1 MAIHI
6 VFASLLLLS
15 APPPPRQLLTPAA
28 LPPVEVTLIPP
39 HRTPAPVV
47 EPKSGPGSAPGS
59 SAPVASAVVR
69 SETPS
74 TPPAP
79 EAAAVTT
86 RARPILQPVRPDLP
100 VMATVPAGMATVS
113 EADLLG
119 ATRAGSA
126 GGQGSGSGTGGDA
139 GAGSAKGGGAC
150 DMVARLQARLRED
163 DDIRRTVAEA
173 QRSVEGRALLVWDGD
188 WRQNPGQAGKGLA
201 GVRQAI
207 ALEIAFAPIACRTQ
221 AMRGLVLV
229 TFSDGPGGP
238 RVALGKGQ
246 WRWSDLLS

>member
-6 VFASLLLLS
+6 MFASLLLLT
-15 APPPPRQLLTPAA
+15 APPPPRPPLAPAA

-39 HRTPAPVV
+39 RRPPAPIV
-47 EPKSGPGSAPGS
+47 EPGSGPGSEPGS
-59 SAPVASAVVR
+59 PAPVASAAVR

-79 EAAAVTT
+79 VAAAVTT
-86 RARPILQPVRPDLP
+86 RARPIPQPVQPELSAI
-100 VMATVPAGMATVS
+100 ATVPTGMATVS

-126 GGQGSGSGTGGDA
+126 GGPGSGSGTGGGS
-139 GAGSAKGGGAC
+139 GAGSAGGGGSC
-150 DMVARLQARLRED
+150 DMAARLQARLRED

-207 ALEIAFAPIACRTQ
+207 ALEIAFAPTACRTQ

-229 TFSDGPGGP
+229 TLSDGPGGA
-238 RVALGKGQ
+238 RVALGTGR